1 MGWSRAG
8 RALSVLL
15 AGVLLLSAATVGLA
29 VGGST
34 ADGAASDGA
43 AAPART
49 AESPALLQDA
59 TAFGPYTDKS
69 PARAAGSPALL
80 QEFEADRTA
89 FIITVYGNGSAEWR
103 FRYERAL
110 NGSERDDFEAFA
122 EEFNDDETELFT
134 NFRTRARWLTDN
146 GSRATGREMR
156 ATGFARDARVEGLAP
171 QTQAL
176 GVVELSFRWEG
187 FARPTDDGD
196 VEAGD
201 VFEGGL
207 YVGPDQE
214 LAFAA
219 GPNLAFVRAQ
229 PTDGR
234 VLSGDSLAESD
245 TVTWTG
251 ERSFTDQRPRVVLA
265 DAESVDDAG
274 ATPADDDDGRG
285 LLLPMGVLLV
295 VVALGGGAAVAY
307 RSGALPPGGGAAAGA
322 ETDAGDGGT
331 GTGAGAGAGV
341 AADTVDASPAV
352 DVSEAE
358 LLSDEERVIDLL
370 EDRGGRMKQVDIV
383 EVTDWSKSKV
393 SMLLSDMEEDD
404 QISRL
409 RVGRENIVSLAGN
422 EPDAAGSPF
431 DDEE

>member
-15 AGVLLLSAATVGLA
+15 ACVLLSSAATAGLA
-29 VGGST
+29 VAGSSATDDGPAPGPASALAFAPAQAAESGST
-34 ADGAASDGA
+34 A
-43 AAPART
+43 
-49 AESPALLQDA
+49 LLQ
-59 TAFGPYTDKS
+59 G
-69 PARAAGSPALL
+69 
-80 QEFEADRTA
+80 FEADRTA
-89 FIITVYGNGSAEWR
+89 FVVTVYENGSAEWR

-110 NGSERDDFEAFA
+110 NGSEREDFEAFA
-122 EEFNDDETELFT
+122 EEFNENETELFT
-134 NFRTRARWLTDN
+134 NFRTRARWLADN
-146 GSRATGREMR
+146 GSGATGREMR
-156 ATGFARDARVEGLAP
+156 ATGFDRDARVEGLTP

-187 FARPTDDGD
+187 FARVDDAGD

-229 PTDGR
+229 PEDGR
-234 VLSGDSLAESD
+234 VLSGDSLADSD

-265 DAESVDDAG
+265 DADRVGGPG
-274 ATPADDDDGRG
+274 ATTTTATPTDGGPG
-285 LLLPMGVLLV
+285 LLLPIGVLLV

-307 RSGALPPGGGAAAGA
+307 RSGALPSGGAAAESGA
-322 ETDAGDGGT
+322 DGDGGASTGT
-331 GTGAGAGAGV
+331 GTGAGATDAGGETTPSV
-341 AADTVDASPAV
+341 G
-352 DVSEAE
+352 VSEAE
-358 LLSDEERVIDLL
+358 LLSDEERVINLL

-383 EVTDWSKSKV
+383 EATDWSKSKV
-393 SMLLSDMEEDD
+393 SMLLSDMEEDE

>member
-8 RALSVLL
+8 RTLSVLL
-15 AGVLLLSAATVGLA
+15 AGVLLLSAATAGLA

-43 AAPART
+43 AAPAQT
-49 AESPALLQDA
+49 AESPALLQ
-59 TAFGPYTDKS
+59 G
-69 PARAAGSPALL
+69 
-80 QEFEADRTA
+80 FEADRTA

-146 GSRATGREMR
+146 GSQATGREMR

-187 FARPTDDGD
+187 FARPTDDGN

-214 LAFAA
+214 LAFTA

-229 PTDGR
+229 PTEGR

-265 DAESVDDAG
+265 DAESVDDAE
-274 ATPADDDDGRG
+274 ATPADDDGRG

-322 ETDAGDGGT
+322 ETDADAGDG
-331 GTGAGAGAGV
+331 GTGAGAGAGA
-341 AADTVDASPAV
+341 AADATEASPAV
-352 DVSEAE
+352 GVSEAE

-393 SMLLSDMEEDD
+393 SMLLSDMEEDE

>member
-8 RALSVLL
+8 RTLSVLL
-15 AGVLLLSAATVGLA
+15 AGVLLLSAATAGLV

-49 AESPALLQDA
+49 AESPALLQ
-59 TAFGPYTDKS
+59 G
-69 PARAAGSPALL
+69 
-80 QEFEADRTA
+80 FEADRTA
-89 FIITVYGNGSAEWR
+89 FVITVYGNGSAEWR

-110 NGSERDDFEAFA
+110 NGSERDDFETFA
-122 EEFNDDETELFT
+122 EEFNDNETELFT

-146 GSRATGREMR
+146 GSQATGREMR

-229 PTDGR
+229 PTEGR

-274 ATPADDDDGRG
+274 ATSADDDDDDGRG

-331 GTGAGAGAGV
+331 GAGAGAGAGA
-341 AADTVDASPAV
+341 AADAAETSPAV
-352 DVSEAE
+352 GVSEAE

-393 SMLLSDMEEDD
+393 SMLLSDMEEDE

>member
-8 RALSVLL
+8 RTLSVLL
-15 AGVLLLSAATVGLA
+15 AGVLLLSAATAGLV

-43 AAPART
+43 AAPVRA
-49 AESPALLQDA
+49 AESPALLQ
-59 TAFGPYTDKS
+59 G
-69 PARAAGSPALL
+69 
-80 QEFEADRTA
+80 FEADRTA

-229 PTDGR
+229 PEEGR
-234 VLSGDSLAESD
+234 VLSGDSLAGSD

-274 ATPADDDDGRG
+274 ATPTDDDGRG

-322 ETDAGDGGT
+322 ETDADAGDG
-331 GTGAGAGAGV
+331 GTGAGAGAGA
-341 AADTVDASPAV
+341 AADATEASPAV
-352 DVSEAE
+352 GVSEAE

-404 QISRL
+404 RISRL

>member
-8 RALSVLL
+8 RTLSVLL
-15 AGVLLLSAATVGLA
+15 AGVLLLSAATAGLA

-43 AAPART
+43 AAPAQT
-49 AESPALLQDA
+49 AESPALLQ
-59 TAFGPYTDKS
+59 G
-69 PARAAGSPALL
+69 
-80 QEFEADRTA
+80 FEADRTA

-146 GSRATGREMR
+146 GSQATGREMR

-187 FARPTDDGD
+187 FARPTDGGD

-214 LAFAA
+214 LAFTA

-229 PTDGR
+229 PTEGR

-274 ATPADDDDGRG
+274 ATSADDDDGRG

-322 ETDAGDGGT
+322 ETDADAGDG
-331 GTGAGAGAGV
+331 GTGAGAGVCRRRRHRSEPGGRRQRGGTALRRGASHRSAGGPRRPDEAGRHRRGDRLV
-341 AADTVDASPAV
+341 EVEGVDAAV
-352 DVSEAE
+352 GH
-358 LLSDEERVIDLL
+358 
-370 EDRGGRMKQVDIV
+370 GGRRPD
-383 EVTDWSKSKV
+383 
-393 SMLLSDMEEDD
+393 LPAP
-404 QISRL
+404 
-409 RVGRENIVSLAGN
+409 GRPGEHRLAGRQRARRRRLAVRRRGVTA
-422 EPDAAGSPF
+422 EPTAI
-431 DDEE
+431 

>member
-8 RALSVLL
+8 RTLSVLL
-15 AGVLLLSAATVGLA
+15 AGVLLLSAATAGLV

-49 AESPALLQDA
+49 AESPALLQ
-59 TAFGPYTDKS
+59 G
-69 PARAAGSPALL
+69 
-80 QEFEADRTA
+80 FEADRTA
-89 FIITVYGNGSAEWR
+89 FVITVYGNGSAEWR

-110 NGSERDDFEAFA
+110 NGSERDDFETFA
-122 EEFNDDETELFT
+122 EEFNDNETELFT

-229 PTDGR
+229 PTEGR

-274 ATPADDDDGRG
+274 ATSADDDDDDGRG

-331 GTGAGAGAGV
+331 GAGAGAGAGA
-341 AADTVDASPAV
+341 AADAAETSPAV
-352 DVSEAE
+352 GVSEAE

-393 SMLLSDMEEDD
+393 SMLLSDMEEDE

>member
-8 RALSVLL
+8 RTLSVLL
-15 AGVLLLSAATVGLA
+15 AGVLLLSAATAGLA

-43 AAPART
+43 AAPAQT
-49 AESPALLQDA
+49 AESPALLQ
-59 TAFGPYTDKS
+59 G
-69 PARAAGSPALL
+69 
-80 QEFEADRTA
+80 FEADRTA
-89 FIITVYGNGSAEWR
+89 FMITVYGNGSAEWR

-134 NFRTRARWLTDN
+134 NFRTRAQWLTDN
-146 GSRATGREMR
+146 GSQATGREMR

-214 LAFAA
+214 LAFTA

-229 PTDGR
+229 PTEGR

-265 DAESVDDAG
+265 DAEPVDDAG
-274 ATPADDDDGRG
+274 ATTTDDDDDGRG

-322 ETDAGDGGT
+322 ETDADAGDG
-331 GTGAGAGAGV
+331 GTGAGAGAGA
-341 AADTVDASPAV
+341 AADATEASPAV
-352 DVSEAE
+352 GVSEAE

-393 SMLLSDMEEDD
+393 SMLLSDMEEDE